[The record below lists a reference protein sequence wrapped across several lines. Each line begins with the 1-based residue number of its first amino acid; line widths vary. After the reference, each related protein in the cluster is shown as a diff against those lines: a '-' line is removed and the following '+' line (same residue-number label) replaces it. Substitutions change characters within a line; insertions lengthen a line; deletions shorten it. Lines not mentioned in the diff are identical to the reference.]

1 MKSTDIYLC
10 KLEVKEVF
18 KIIRSEAFSGL
29 SEPFK
34 VIEPIPTLTQVRER
48 IESKKRIAAMQRKM
62 AANYLDFMGQI
73 KWN

>member
-10 KLEVKEVF
+10 KLEVREVF
-18 KIIRSEAFSGL
+18 KIIRSETFSGL

-73 KWN
+73 K